1 MRIFVLGGDG
11 FCGWP
16 TSLKLAK
23 EGHEVYIIDNMSRRR
38 IDEDGCH
45 KRIEKKGGAKV
56 GSLCECVCG
65 RERESKRIDED

>member
-23 EGHEVYIIDNMSRRR
+23 EGHEVYIIDNQSRRQ
-38 IDEDGCH
+38 IDKELN
-45 KRIEKKGGAKV
+45 
-56 GSLCECVCG
+56 SLFSDDCKLIWVIPC
-65 RERESKRIDED
+65 KLNYIWTNK